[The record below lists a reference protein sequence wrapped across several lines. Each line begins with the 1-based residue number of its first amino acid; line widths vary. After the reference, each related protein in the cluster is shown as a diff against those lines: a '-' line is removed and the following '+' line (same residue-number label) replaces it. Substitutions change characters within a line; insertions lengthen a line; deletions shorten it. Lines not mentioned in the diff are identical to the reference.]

1 MFLLSVLMFLSNT
14 GIALSMH
21 LCHGVAESISINHLN
36 NHHCQQEEVANSCC
50 PNPDDEE
57 DEACCTEV
65 ALQQKMIDKQL
76 VDILKVSFFSTFLS
90 NRTHNLWW
98 YEFVGF
104 STFFAPDTQK
114 IHTNSPPI
122 YLTHQQFIF
131 YA

>member
-1 MFLLSVLMFLSNT
+1 MILLSVLMFLSNI
-14 GIALSMH
+14 GIVLSMH

-50 PNPDDEE
+50 PNPDDE

-98 YEFVGF
+98 YEFIEF
-104 STFFAPDTQK
+104 YAFFVPETQK
-114 IHTNSPPI
+114 TYPNLPPI
-122 YLTHQQFIF
+122 YLSHHQFIF